1 MKNNLIMSLVF
12 SALSLAATN
21 AVAGSIDFY
30 GKVLNPSCNVAAES
44 ESMAIEM
51 GTILGTSFTGI
62 GSTTGAKQFDIRLVD
77 CPISAGQ
84 AQVTFVGKSTNASN
98 SILALA
104 DGESSAKGL
113 GIEILSANDNKAITL
128 GEPSAVQLLQPG
140 DNRLPFVARYVATD
154 NVIIGGDVRAT
165 TMFDVTYN

>member
-1 MKNNLIMSLVF
+1 MKKNLIITLAV

-44 ESMAIEM
+44 ESMAIEL
-51 GTILGTSFTGI
+51 GAILGTAFTGV
-62 GSTTGAKQFDIRLVD
+62 GSTAGAKQFDIRLVN

-84 AQVTFVGKSTNASN
+84 AQVTFVGKNTEASN
-98 SILALA
+98 SILALN

-113 GIEILSANDNKAITL
+113 GIEILSASDNKAITL
-128 GEPSAVQLLQPG
+128 GEPSAAQLLQPG
-140 DNRLPFVARYVATD
+140 DNRLLFIARYIATD